1 MTRSLRPALMAGAAV
16 LCSLPLA
23 GPAHAGTAE
32 DHAVAQAALAD
43 LRAARTAVVGALD
56 SYEAD
61 PAHYREAAQRAANIL
76 AGERDP
82 AYSEK
87 AGVPDDKVGAVGRLD
102 ALLNRNDAPVWAD
115 AVRGAEVNARA
126 AVARLQTA
134 AKAHELGDFQIAA
147 TEAVDSLLVAE
158 GRSTTPDVFGG
169 LLGALGTTVLGVP
182 MGVRT
187 VDACSGTVAAGWA
200 VHGGRLGFV
209 ALAPGEA
216 LPALDTPLGVTAV
229 AGTDGLIVLRTAA
242 WPMVQQD
249 CLAPATGKHAEAPP
263 AMGGAPAAVAAT
275 RQAAAT
281 QAPAAPPASA
291 PATPAP
297 ATASPTPAVAP
308 AADAAPFPALYTT
321 AQAEAGKAVYAENC
335 VTCHG
340 ADMHGLAAPAI
351 AGTEFLSSAADNSWS
366 LEAIR
371 TIVFTMMPLNAGG
384 SLTPKQYAEVTAYIL
399 ASNCLPAGGTP
410 FPEDDSPA
418 LDQVQL
424 HPLAHPPANRNA
436 LGVCPVG

>member
-1 MTRSLRPALMAGAAV
+1 MTCSLRPALMAGAAV
-16 LCSLPLA
+16 LCLLPLA
-23 GPAHAGTAE
+23 GPARAGTAE
-32 DHAVAQAALAD
+32 DHATAQAALAD

-61 PAHYREAAQRAANIL
+61 PSHYREAAQRAANML

-82 AYSEK
+82 AYSAA
-87 AGVPDDKVGAVGRLD
+87 AGVPDDAVGAVGRLD
-102 ALLNRNDAPVWAD
+102 ALLNRTDAPVWAD

-158 GRSTTPDVFGG
+158 GRSTSPDVFGG

-182 MGVRT
+182 LGVNT

-209 ALAPGEA
+209 ALAPGTA

-229 AGTDGLIVLRTAA
+229 AGTDELVVLRTAA
-242 WPMVQQD
+242 WPLVQQD
-249 CLAPATGKHAEAPP
+249 CLAPATGRHAEAPP
-263 AMGGAPAAVAAT
+263 ATGGAPAAVAAT
-275 RQAAAT
+275 QHAAAA
-281 QAPAAPPASA
+281 QAPAAA
-291 PATPAP
+291 PA
-297 ATASPTPAVAP
+297 ATAAAAAP
-308 AADAAPFPALYTT
+308 AADNAPFPALYTE

-335 VTCHG
+335 VSCHG

-384 SLTPKQYAEVTAYIL
+384 SLSTKQYAEVTAFIL
-399 ASNCLPAGGTP
+399 ASNCLPAGATP
-410 FPEDDSPA
+410 FPEDDSPE
-418 LDQVQL
+418 LDKVQL
-424 HPLAHPPANRNA
+424 HPLAAPPANRNA

>member
-1 MTRSLRPALMAGAAV
+1 MTCSLRPALMAGAAV
-16 LCSLPLA
+16 LCLLPLA
-23 GPAHAGTAE
+23 GPARAGTAE

-61 PAHYREAAQRAANIL
+61 PSHYREAAQRAANML

-82 AYSEK
+82 AYVAA
-87 AGVPDDKVGAVGRLD
+87 AGVPDDAVGAVGRLD
-102 ALLNRNDAPVWAD
+102 ALLNRTDAPVWAD

-147 TEAVDSLLVAE
+147 TQAVDSLLVAE
-158 GRSTTPDVFGG
+158 GRSTSPDVFGG

-182 MGVRT
+182 LGAST

-209 ALAPGEA
+209 ALAPGAA

-229 AGTDGLIVLRTAA
+229 AGTDGLVVLRTAA
-242 WPMVQQD
+242 WPLVQQD
-249 CLAPATGKHAEAPP
+249 CLAPAKGRHAEATP
-263 AMGGAPAAVAAT
+263 APGGAPAAVAAT
-275 RQAAAT
+275 
-281 QAPAAPPASA
+281 QAPAAVPAA
-291 PATPAP
+291 ATAAATPA
-297 ATASPTPAVAP
+297 
-308 AADAAPFPALYTT
+308 ADNAPFPALYTQ
-321 AQAEAGKAVYAENC
+321 AQAVAGKAVYAENC
-335 VTCHG
+335 VSCHG

-351 AGTEFLSSAADNSWS
+351 AGTEFLSSAADNEWS

-384 SLTPKQYAEVTAYIL
+384 SLSTKQYADVTAFIL
-399 ASNCLPAGGTP
+399 ASNCLPAGATP

-418 LDQVQL
+418 LDKVQL
-424 HPLAHPPANRNA
+424 HPLATPPANRNA